1 MSGRRM
7 RETIRKTIEKESD
20 AKNTQVVIAGLS
32 NMYTHYVTTFE
43 EYQKQRYEAS
53 STIYGPHTL
62 HAYQQQYSFLAKKL
76 AQNKSVD
83 DEGPHPPN
91 LHDEPLFFPFV
102 PKVVYDST
110 PLGRSFGDCLKQVS
124 THGKLL
130 HENIKLIML
139 L

>member
-7 RETIRKTIEKESD
+7 RETIRKTIEMVSD
-20 AKNTQVVIAGLS
+20 AKNTKVVIAGLS

-91 LHDEPLFFPFV
+91 LHDEQKLFV
-102 PKVVYDST
+102 TKVVYDST

-124 THGKLL
+124 TDCKLL
-130 HENIKLIML
+130 YRVT
-139 L
+139 

>member
-1 MSGRRM
+1 M
-7 RETIRKTIEKESD
+7 RETIRKTIEKVSD
-20 AKNTQVVIAGLS
+20 AKNTKVVIAGLS
-32 NMYTHYVTTFE
+32 NMYTHYITTFE

-62 HAYQQQYSFLAKKL
+62 HAYQQQYSFQAKKL

-91 LHDEPLFFPFV
+91 LHDEQKLFV

-124 THGKLL
+124 THCKLMN
-130 HENIKLIML
+130 ENIKIIIIR
-139 L
+139 

>member
-1 MSGRRM
+1 M
-7 RETIRKTIEKESD
+7 RETMRKTIEKVSD
-20 AKNTQVVIAGLS
+20 AKNTKVVIAGLS
-32 NMYTHYVTTFE
+32 NMYTHYITTFE

-91 LHDEPLFFPFV
+91 LHDEQKFFV

-124 THGKLL
+124 TNCKLL
-130 HENIKLIML
+130 HENIKNMYGMV
-139 L
+139 